1 MYPFGFASSE
11 ALLHHYGQEF
21 LYPDF
26 VHGLLPSCPLAFW
39 LQRRCRVCKRY
50 SSVFEKEG
58 RGRRTEKAR
67 RGLKGNRKFKIT
79 CCTQF
84 YKSRDENN
92 NMDTGD
98 NPYSVHVSPDGEVL
112 PPPFIEEERQK
123 HMSRALND
131 KQKVILQSRQQEEP
145 NPKATS
151 CFDHHSCDAC
161 LFNGCAWCI
170 GARRCV
176 DDIPWICKGDHDH
189 VGKVGKLKTVSDRGT
204 K

>member
-1 MYPFGFASSE
+1 MGRSFYILILFTACSLLVHSLFGYNVDVEFAKDIQAFLKKKGVDEEPKRLEE
-11 ALLHHYGQEF
+11 ALKEIESLKSLLHTI
-21 LYPDF
+21 
-26 VHGLLPSCPLAFW
+26 
-39 LQRRCRVCKRY
+39 LQ
-50 SSVFEKEG
+50 
-58 RGRRTEKAR
+58 
-67 RGLKGNRKFKIT
+67 
-79 CCTQF
+79 
-84 YKSRDENN
+84 KSHENN

-123 HMSRALND
+123 HLSRALND

-145 NPKATS
+145 SPKATS
-151 CFDHHSCDAC
+151 CFDHHSCDTC

-189 VGKVGKLKTVSDRGT
+189 EVSLCSV
-204 K
+204 